1 MIWSLSTSPLAKGDL
16 DAANVTIT
24 DYIPAGFSLADADW
38 TSVSASQA
46 SLAVPGTIAAGTAMT
61 VQVTL
66 QFDDANTIGS
76 SSVNFA
82 EISAAT
88 DANGNPVTDVDSTPD
103 STNGNDA
110 GGNPESPSDDSIN
123 GDGSGTSGDSVA
135 ATDED
140 DHDPALIPVV
150 TTFDLALSKSLA
162 APAPTATSPSLTK
175 VI

>member
-1 MIWSLSTSPLAKGDL
+1 MSRCSGSYCDITISNQGDL
-16 DAANVTIT
+16 DAANVTIS

-46 SLAVPGTIAAGTAMT
+46 SLAVPGTIAAGATMT
-61 VQVTL
+61 VQITL
-66 QFDDANTIGS
+66 QYDAIVTS
-76 SSVNFA
+76 AVNFA

-123 GDGSGTSGDSVA
+123 GDGSRYVGDSVA

-140 DHDPALIPVV
+140 DHDPALIPLV
-150 TTFDLALSKSLA
+150 TPGFDLALSKSLA
-162 APAPTATSPSLTK
+162 ARLLPPCRR
-175 VI
+175 